1 MVVSVFLLD
10 DHELVRRGICQ
21 LLDTEADISVVGE
34 AATAAR
40 ALARIPALRPM
51 SRSSTYGCPTDTA
64 SVSAGRSG
72 PRSSRHRRA

>member
-21 LLDTEADISVVGE
+21 LLDTEADITVVGE
-34 AATAAR
+34 AA
-40 ALARIPALRPM
+40 
-51 SRSSTYGCPTDTA
+51 DTA
-64 SVSAGRSG
+64 SVSAGRCG